1 MLGRAS
7 FTGHWA
13 CLVGARWWL
22 RRHQGNGDS
31 NQAFVWDI
39 KTTCPPIQGHKASFQ
54 LIVLK
59 IKATC
64 SRNQGNRRWFARG
77 CIVWSMRTTSGEIKT
92 SWLVFRSSF
101 KKPRPQKASFQVIK
115 ASFLGNVF
123 HYSRQPCMFCR
134 SSLVISRQRVPT
146 TKVTRLLSRSLFKK

>member
-1 MLGRAS
+1 MLGWAS

-13 CLVGARWWL
+13 CLVGARRWL

-39 KTTCPPIQGHKASFQ
+39 KTTCPTIQGHKASFQ
-54 LIVLK
+54 VIVLE

-64 SRNQGNRRWFARG
+64 SRNQGNRHWFARG
-77 CIVWSMRTTSGEIKT
+77 CIIFSMRTTSGEIKT

-101 KKPRPQKASFQVIK
+101 KKPRPQKASFQVIGLKIK
-115 ASFLGNVF
+115 ATSLA
-123 HYSRQPCMFCR
+123 SR
-134 SSLVISRQRVPT
+134 SSFKISKQQVWII
-146 TKVTRLLSRSLFKK
+146 KATRLVFRSSWFTW